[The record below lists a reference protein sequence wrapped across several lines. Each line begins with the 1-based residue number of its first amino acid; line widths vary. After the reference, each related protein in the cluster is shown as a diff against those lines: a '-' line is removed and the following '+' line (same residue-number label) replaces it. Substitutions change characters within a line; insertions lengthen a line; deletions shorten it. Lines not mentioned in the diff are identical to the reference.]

1 MAANGKVV
9 IFNTTRVQI
18 TLSLNGPQLQTIDA
32 IDVNNNFAPVAGSP
46 VARNNASS
54 GTDPVFYTNNT
65 LMATY
70 GGVRHTYDIKI
81 DPVDID
87 TDVWLQLFVF
97 SNSLVILSNHGKAQQ
112 ITTPTLTEAVS
123 DLTEAASES

>member
-32 IDVNNNFAPVAGSP
+32 IDSSNNFAPVAGSP
-46 VARNNASS
+46 VVRNNASS
-54 GTDPVFYTNNT
+54 GTDPVFYTNNELT
-65 LMATY
+65 ATY

-81 DPVDID
+81 DPSDID

-97 SNSLVILSNHGKAQQ
+97 SNSLVVLSNHGKAQQ
-112 ITTPTLTEAVS
+112 ITTPTSTVAVS
-123 DLTEAASES
+123 ES